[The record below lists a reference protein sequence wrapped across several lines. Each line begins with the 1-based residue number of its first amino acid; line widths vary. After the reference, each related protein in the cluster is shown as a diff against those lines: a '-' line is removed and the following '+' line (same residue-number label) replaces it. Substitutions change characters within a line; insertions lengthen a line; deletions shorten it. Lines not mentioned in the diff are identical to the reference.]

1 MGGQS
6 VSRLTQWL
14 AIVAIALD
22 RKLGDFISLFFKH
35 FLDDYVLSIAALEQ
49 WGKAGVGIQALCNE
63 PNAQGST
70 DTANLNANLPGY
82 LP

>member
-22 RKLGDFISLFFKH
+22 RKLGDLSHSFFTSLEQHLIS
-35 FLDDYVLSIAALEQ
+35 SAALIQ
-49 WGKAGVGIQALCNE
+49 SGKAGVDIQTLYGE
-63 PNAQGST
+63 PNAQDST
-70 DTANLNANLPGY
+70 GMANLNANLSGY